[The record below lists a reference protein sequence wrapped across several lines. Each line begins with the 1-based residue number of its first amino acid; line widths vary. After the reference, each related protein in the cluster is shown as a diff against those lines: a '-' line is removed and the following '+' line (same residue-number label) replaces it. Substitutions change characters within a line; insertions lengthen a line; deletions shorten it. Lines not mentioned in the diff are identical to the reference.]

1 MTIPTDSVLD
11 LPDLLTP
18 SAFDNG
24 IPHDRFDAIRARP
37 GLHWQP
43 HIPNTEFGGLWVLTR
58 TQDILEVDGD
68 GERFSSKQGV
78 QHPLMMLPEDNFLS
92 DIMIQMDGER
102 HSRIRRVVARAF
114 APRIVSQFETW
125 IREYVTEALDNLV
138 ASRGT
143 VVDYVPVVAAPIPC
157 RVVARILGVP
167 KQDEPFIIRITNT
180 LFAIGGSG
188 SSEESTE
195 RTTAVYEELFAYFE
209 NVLMPLKREEPAE
222 DLSTVLVQGLDA
234 GELTLRE
241 TLYLH
246 QMIMNAGFETTHTTI
261 AQVMRMMLEEPK
273 VEEDTFRALEE
284 VGSGPVVDE
293 FLRYLS
299 PVIAF
304 VRTST
309 CETEIAGQKIRK
321 GDQLAMFFTA
331 ANRDP
336 ATFTDP
342 HTFNPWRNE
351 PGMLTFGAGPH
362 RCIGAPVARMEV
374 QILLEEMARRG
385 IRLRLAGKPTRLP
398 SNFINT
404 LNGLPVEIIAGN

>member
-1 MTIPTDSVLD
+1 MSTLIDPRIEG
-11 LPDLLTP
+11 PDLLTP
-18 SAFDNG
+18 PAFDGG
-24 IPHDRFDAIRARP
+24 IPHERFDAIRAQP
-37 GLHWQP
+37 GLYWQSHVP
-43 HIPNTEFGGLWVLTR
+43 DTEFGGLWVLTR

-68 GERFSSKQGV
+68 GERFSSAQGV
-78 QHPLMMLPEDNFLS
+78 QHPQMMLKEDNFLN

-102 HSRIRRVVARAF
+102 HSRIRRVIARGF
-114 APRIVSQFETW
+114 APRLISQFESW
-125 IREYVTEALDNLV
+125 IREIVTETLDAFV
-138 ASRGT
+138 ATSGT
-143 VVDYVPVVAAPIPC
+143 VVDYVPYVSAPIPC

-167 KQDEPFIIRITNT
+167 KEDEPFIVRVTNVF
-180 LFAIGGSG
+180 FAIGGA
-188 SSEESTE
+188 SSNEESTE
-195 RTTAVYEELFAYFE
+195 RALAVFDELFDYFE
-209 NVLMPLKREEPAE
+209 NVLMPLKRQSPGD
-222 DLSTVLVQGLDA
+222 DLSTVITQGFDA

-241 TLYLH
+241 SLFLH

-261 AQVMRMMLEEPK
+261 SQIMRLM
-273 VEEDTFRALEE
+273 VENPSIEQDTFRALEE
-284 VGSGPVVDE
+284 IGSGPVVDE
-293 FLRYLS
+293 YLRYIS

-309 CETEIAGQKIRK
+309 VDTEVAGQAIRK

-362 RCIGAPVARMEV
+362 RCIGAPVARMEMR
-374 QILLEEMARRG
+374 ILLEEMARRG
-385 IRLRLAGKPTRLP
+385 IRVRLAGEPQRGP

-404 LNGLPVEIIAGN
+404 LNSLPVEVVAGV